1 MRQNPPM
8 PMLRRLDSSRVVPS
22 ARRDFAARAPNR
34 ALTAACGWK
43 TAAGLRLLL
52 PFVLVLALAA
62 CGAKDPP
69 YVERPVEELYNTAMD
84 AMAANEW
91 EVAARGFDEVERQ
104 HPYSVWAT
112 KAQLM
117 AAYSYY
123 QKNSYTDAI
132 SAADRFIQLHP
143 GNKET
148 PYAYYLMAICYY
160 EQITDVGR
168 DQKTTQQALN
178 ALEEVVRRYP
188 NSEYA
193 RDARLKIDLT
203 RDHLAGKEM
212 TIGRYYLRSGQQIAA
227 INRFRA
233 VIEKYQTTTHV
244 PEALHRLAEA
254 YMSLGVLDEAQ
265 NVAAVLGYNYPGS
278 EWYVDTYTLVT
289 GETVPGAKT
298 ADGEGKGWFSRTW
311 NSIF

>member
-1 MRQNPPM
+1 MG
-8 PMLRRLDSSRVVPS
+8 LILAVAV
-22 ARRDFAARAPNR
+22 
-34 ALTAACGWK
+34 AACSSND
-43 TAAGLRLLL
+43 
-52 PFVLVLALAA
+52 
-62 CGAKDPP
+62 DPP

-84 AMAANEW
+84 AVAAGEW
-91 EVAARGFDEVERQ
+91 EAAAYGFDEVERQ

-123 QKNSYTDAI
+123 QRNKYAEAI
-132 SAADRFIQLHP
+132 GALERFIQLHP
-143 GNKET
+143 GNKDA
-148 PYAYYLMAICYY
+148 PYAYYLMALCYY

-168 DQKTTQQALN
+168 DQRITQQAMN

-212 TIGRYYLRSGQQIAA
+212 TIGRYYLRQGQYIAA
-227 INRFRA
+227 INRFKN
-233 VIEKYQTTTHV
+233 VVENYQTTTHV

-254 YMSLGVLDEAQ
+254 YMALGVLEEAQ

-289 GETVPGAKT
+289 GQEVPTAK
-298 ADGEGKGWFSRTW
+298 AEENKSWFSRTW